1 MQLTAGARLGPYE
14 ILDAVG
20 AGGMG
25 QVYSARDPR
34 RGQNVAIKIL
44 TAASADP
51 GYLRRFELEARAA
64 AALTHPNIV
73 SVYDIGTDAGA
84 SYIVS
89 ELLDGDT
96 LRARLDAVGAL
107 PVPTAVDYAA
117 QTARGLDAAHGKGI
131 VHRDLKPEN
140 LFITRDGRVKILDFG
155 LATQLAAG
163 AVDTT
168 PGMVLGT
175 IGYMSPEQVRG
186 LQLDHRSDIFALG
199 AILYEM
205 LAGQRAFS
213 GLSSADAIGAIL
225 DKDPPERPLAERRI
239 PAVLAQI
246 VDRCLKKDPR
256 ARFQSAA
263 DVLGGLEG
271 RWPETS
277 L

>member
-20 AGGMG
+20 AGSMG
-25 QVYSARDPR
+25 QVYSARDR
-34 RGQNVAIKIL
+34 RCGQNVAIKIL
-44 TAASADP
+44 TAASGDP
-51 GYLRRFELEARAA
+51 GHLRRFELEARAA

-89 ELLDGDT
+89 ELLDGET

-107 PVPTAVDYAA
+107 PMPTAVDYAA
-117 QTARGLDAAHGKGI
+117 QAARGLAAAHGKAI

-155 LATQLAAG
+155 LATQLAVG
-163 AVDTT
+163 AVDTNA
-168 PGMVLGT
+168 GMVLGT

-186 LQLDHRSDIFALG
+186 LQIDHRSDIFALG

-213 GLSSADAIGAIL
+213 GRSSADALGAIL
-225 DKDPPERPLAERRI
+225 DKDPPERPLAEQRI
-239 PAVLAQI
+239 PPALAHI
-246 VDRCLKKDPR
+246 VDRCLKKDAR
-256 ARFQSAA
+256 ARFQAA
-263 DVLGGLEG
+263 AEVLLALEG
-271 RWPETS
+271 LWSET